1 MLPLL
6 SDKVEPIQQSA
17 IIALGRVISK
27 SEDILEKVIKL
38 EEEFES
44 MKDAKDSKATNMG
57 KFQKPKLSIM
67 KPLLDSLSLDNVIP

>member
-1 MLPLL
+1 LPLL

-57 KFQKPKLSIM
+57 KSQKPKLSIM